1 MIRVVIADDQK
12 ILAEGLKMLLSASQE
27 LTVVGIAENG
37 AEAVTLTETLKPDVV
52 LMDIQMPV
60 MNGVDAIKII
70 KQQQPEVKCMILTTF
85 SDDEYIFEGIKNGAS
100 GYLLKDATPHEIEL
114 AIISIYKGGA
124 HMAPEVTAKM
134 IDKMAQMMTVPDSI
148 HTGNHLEAI
157 QKTVEDAGAM
167 GYFKELTERELEIVQ
182 LVSEGLSNLEIGE
195 RLFLTEGTVKNHLS
209 KILQKVELRD
219 RTQLAVS
226 WLKR

>member
-37 AEAVTLTETLKPDVV
+37 AEAVTLTETLEPDVV

-70 KQQQPEVKCMILTTF
+70 KKKQPEVKCMILTTF

-114 AIISIYKGGA
+114 AIIAIYKGGA
-124 HMAPEVTAKM
+124 QMAPEVTAKM
-134 IDKMAQMMTVPDSI
+134 IDKMAQMMTVPHSI
-148 HTGNHLEAI
+148 QADTPLEAI
-157 QKTVEDAGAM
+157 QNTVEETGAM